1 MTDDELYIQLI
12 NDIIDG
18 EIDLD
23 NEDYDTRRTRKR
35 VGRGSRAVAYAWFV

>member
-18 EIDLD
+18 EIDSIEEIS
-23 NEDYDTRRTRKR
+23 EDEVEDPVVK
-35 VGRGSRAVAYAWFV
+35 AIL

>member
-1 MTDDELYIQLI
+1 MTDDELYIQFL

-23 NEDYDTRRTRKR
+23 DEYYEDYNTGK
-35 VGRGSRAVAYAWFV
+35 

>member
-1 MTDDELYIQLI
+1 MTDDELYIQFL

-23 NEDYDTRRTRKR
+23 DKYFEDYDTRR
-35 VGRGSRAVAYAWFV
+35 

>member
-1 MTDDELYIQLI
+1 MADDELYIQLI

-23 NEDYDTRRTRKR
+23 NEGYDRRRNKDSHN
-35 VGRGSRAVAYAWFV
+35 G

>member
-23 NEDYDTRRTRKR
+23 NEGYDTRRTNYRSIKR
-35 VGRGSRAVAYAWFV
+35 VLRKT

>member
-18 EIDLD
+18 EIDGEIDLD
-23 NEDYDTRRTRKR
+23 DEY
-35 VGRGSRAVAYAWFV
+35 Y

>member
-1 MTDDELYIQLI
+1 MTDDELYIQFL

-23 NEDYDTRRTRKR
+23 DEYYEDYDTRKPN
-35 VGRGSRAVAYAWFV
+35 